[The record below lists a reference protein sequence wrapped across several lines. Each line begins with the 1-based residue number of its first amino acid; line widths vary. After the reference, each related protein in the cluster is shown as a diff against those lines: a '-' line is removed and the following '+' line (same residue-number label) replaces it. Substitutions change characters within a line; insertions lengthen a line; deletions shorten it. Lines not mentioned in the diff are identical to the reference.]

1 MREAFAPFSLGSRG
15 CVGKNLAYLEMC
27 VILARTL
34 WCYDIRRSDSVVG
47 GGVGGVSNKGGEKTT
62 LRTKV
67 EFEEAG
73 FVKAGLKW
81 HEDEYQLK
89 DRFLAEREGP
99 VVEVRV
105 WKGASKEV
113 EELMKESEKREGL
126 MKEAE

>member
-27 VILARTL
+27 IVLATTL

-62 LRTKV
+62 LRTKK

-73 FVKAGLKW
+73 FVKAGLEW
-81 HEDEYQLK
+81 HEEEYQLK
-89 DRFLAEREGP
+89 DRFLGGEG
-99 VVEVRV
+99 
-105 WKGASKEV
+105 GAGCGGEGLGGARKQV
-113 EELMKESEKREGL
+113 DVLMEESEK
-126 MKEAE
+126 